1 MTRRNRNNLIKFII
15 CALATTGLLWVMSV
29 PDWQVYHVIIL
40 VVCVGVWI
48 WYLWQTTLLQYIPF

>member
-15 CALATTGLLWVMSV
+15 CALATFGLLWVMSV
-29 PDWQVYHVIIL
+29 PDWQVYHVITL

-48 WYLWQTTLLQYIPF
+48 WYLWHVFNDK